1 MLIGLAAS
9 RIGSSDSLLSKT
21 LCLHLPTLMYP
32 LDIASEID
40 VSPFVQTSA
49 LIGLG
54 LLHCSSANRLIIE
67 FLLTELAS
75 PTISSSNH
83 LTSDGNP
90 QQETSE
96 AISLS
101 AGWSL
106 GMLLLRIG
114 HFQTEKTTDFSKF
127 DIHDLRVEDRLQQ
140 CIDGGVKYTDPNV
153 YSVSISFLFEFYFH
167 FFSSIILFIKSN

>member
-75 PTISSSNH
+75 PNISSSNQSN
-83 LTSDGNP
+83 SDGNP
-90 QQETSE
+90 QQETIE

-106 GMLLLRIG
+106 GMILLRIG
-114 HFQTEKTTDFSKF
+114 HLQFEETVDLSKF

-140 CIDGGVKYTDPNV
+140 CIDGGVKYTDSNI
-153 YSVSISFLFEFYFH
+153 YSVITSFLFCR
-167 FFSSIILFIKSN
+167 N